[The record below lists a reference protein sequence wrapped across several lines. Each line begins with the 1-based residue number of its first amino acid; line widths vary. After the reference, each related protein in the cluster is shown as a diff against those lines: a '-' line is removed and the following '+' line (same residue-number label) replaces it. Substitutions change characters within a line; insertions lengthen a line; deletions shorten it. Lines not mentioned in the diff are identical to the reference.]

1 MFFCLRHFMCVQP
14 SQKFVNYHHYLHFIN
29 EKIDAE
35 IAPVPTR
42 TDSEAGFEM
51 RQSASRAS
59 SEACS
64 EAGTV
69 SNSFQNPRE
78 DLTYGSL
85 PAQSWAVLYE
95 IQFSSVAQSCPTL

>member
-1 MFFCLRHFMCVQP
+1 MCVQP
-14 SQKFVNYHHYLHFIN
+14 SQNFVKYNNYLHFIN
-29 EKIDAE
+29 EKIGTE
-35 IAPVPTR
+35 IAPAPTR

-51 RQSASRAS
+51 RQSDSRAS

-69 SNSFQNPRE
+69 SNSFQNPCE

-95 IQFSSVAQSCPTL
+95 IRRQECHRVFIFFLLNYG